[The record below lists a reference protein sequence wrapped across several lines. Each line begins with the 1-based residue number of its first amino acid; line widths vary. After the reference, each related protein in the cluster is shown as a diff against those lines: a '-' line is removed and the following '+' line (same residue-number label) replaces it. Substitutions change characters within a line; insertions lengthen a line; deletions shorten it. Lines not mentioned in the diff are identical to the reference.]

1 MEVQERGYRKQLRSR
16 FQVMNEP
23 GRKLCFAIWSVSPN
37 VMTEYIYIYM
47 TNMAPT
53 KFCAIRKVKIEFN
66 VRRST
71 MTLCCHRVLET

>member
-37 VMTEYIYIYM
+37 VMTEYIYIYIYDKHG
-47 TNMAPT
+47 TNE
-53 KFCAIRKVKIEFN
+53 V
-66 VRRST
+66 
-71 MTLCCHRVLET
+71 LCNTESKN